1 MWVKRIFATISIKDL
16 EVRLLLNSTKKV
28 YYFCKKE
35 HTASL
40 LYDFS
45 AVMLK
50 AQRLCLPLYSQD
62 KKHVMTLHTI

>member
-40 LYDFS
+40 LYLGCNAQS
-45 AVMLK
+45 AKVMLT
-50 AQRLCLPLYSQD
+50 PL
-62 KKHVMTLHTI
+62 